1 MAVGDTVTRLYSG
14 FRGVDFRGEEINL
27 VRSPDSLNM
36 WKDYKEIDSI
46 RTRPKLEKLC
56 FNSSNFPELDNEK
69 IYGIH
74 FSKGYE
80 YELKPFFIHCGT
92 KLYRVWNAEEKYRVV
107 CVNDSLNPAKS
118 ETFSLGECIYLK
130 DGKNYIELGVL
141 SDDDVVG
148 YIPTTT
154 IGKSPSGGGKKYEDV
169 NMLTGRRK
177 NTFLADGESTEF
189 YLDAQN
195 IDTDKSVSVMV
206 NGDMIPDFKVTI
218 DYVAGKVTLADIPP
232 APLTDG
238 QDNVVI
244 EFSKTIP
251 GEREKILKCT
261 LSQVFDN
268 RVFFSGNPDYPNKIW
283 HSSLENPEY
292 VSDLDYY
299 DEGFDA
305 SAVRGMVAGNNALW
319 VFKEPSYENVTVFY
333 HTPTIDNEYGKI
345 YPNTHSS
352 ISTGCVGKAIN
363 FNDDIV
369 FFSERGME
377 GISSDVTT
385 EQVIAHRSSLVDS
398 KLLNE
403 TNYKNMILEEWEGYL
418 LVIIDNKVY
427 LADSRSKFSNVD
439 HYEYEWFYWELDKNI
454 ICTKVK
460 DGVLYLGT
468 ESGVYT
474 LTDTTGDVESYWT
487 TPKDKFK
494 HPQYMKTTNK
504 RGCVTEATGDV
515 SLYVKTD
522 KTDFELI
529 GNYDNTTDAFVSR
542 IKRKKFK
549 DIQLKFHSKTR
560 FSLESVTL
568 ECFIGGYI
576 KR

>member
-36 WKDYKEIDSI
+36 WKDYKETDSI
-46 RTRPKLEKLC
+46 RTRPKMEKFC
-56 FNSSNFPELDNEK
+56 FDSSLFPELDCEK

-74 FSKGYE
+74 FAKGYE
-80 YELKPFFIHCGT
+80 SDLRPFFIHCGT
-92 KLYRVWNAEEKYRVV
+92 KLYRITKKEGGYRVT
-107 CVNDSLNPAKS
+107 CPIDYLNLSKS
-118 ETFSLGECIYLK
+118 ETFALGEYVYLK
-130 DGKNYIELGVL
+130 DGKNYIKLDSL
-141 SDDDVVG
+141 LAMDVDG

-154 IGKSPSGGGKKYEDV
+154 IGKSPAGGGKKHEDV

-206 NGDMIPDFKVTI
+206 NGEMIPDFKVTI
-218 DYVAGKVTLADIPP
+218 DYVAGKVVLADIPP

-244 EFSKTIP
+244 EFSKTIL

-352 ISTGCVGKAIN
+352 ISTGCVGRAIN
-363 FNDDIV
+363 FNDDIL

-377 GISSDVTT
+377 GISSDVTS
-385 EQVIAHRSSLVDS
+385 EQVIAHRSSMVDR
-398 KLLNE
+398 KLIAE
-403 TNYKNMILEEWEGYL
+403 SNYKDMMLEEWQGYL

-427 LADSRSKFSNVD
+427 LADSRTMFTNENHV
-439 HYEYEWFYWELDKNI
+439 EYEWFYWELDKKI
-454 ICTKVK
+454 TCTKVK

-474 LTDTTGDVESYWT
+474 LTDTTSDVESYWT

-504 RGCVTEATGDV
+504 RGCVAETTGDI

-529 GNYDNTTDAFVSR
+529 GDYKNITDSFVSR